1 MSPFGAGWIRWGS
14 FFVAGALLAGFI
26 IVPTPLGAQ
35 ETDESPSRS
44 AIAPVTAADLEAVA
58 ARLPADPAS
67 AGMLLVEFILTGEP
81 RVARAAVGELLRR
94 SGIPLVS
101 PDGALVA
108 APDGVVLKDAVVYAE
123 LVTEL
128 TAAVRSDTPYTPQ
141 EVVWLL
147 ADLGYPEEGEIEPG

>member
-14 FFVAGALLAGFI
+14 FFVAGALLAGVI
-26 IVPTPLGAQ
+26 IVPAPPGA
-35 ETDESPSRS
+35 
-44 AIAPVTAADLEAVA
+44 
-58 ARLPADPAS
+58 
-67 AGMLLVEFILTGEP
+67 GFLLVEFILTGEP

-128 TAAVRSDTPYTPQ
+128 TDAVRSDTHYTP
-141 EVVWLL
+141 
-147 ADLGYPEEGEIEPG
+147 P